1 MVLPLKECHPLSPE
15 ESVQCNNDKGT
26 HNASLRPSLC
36 DSAPSTGQEHCLFR
50 GANKTECLLGW
61 GVRLP
66 CSTPHPLLSSCQ
78 VCIQLPC
85 FPLTGCLAKH
95 CSAAPAV
102 AQWATWLWKQSP
114 KCTVHQQAW
123 FTGWK
128 VGTLLKHNSIVP
140 SMHFPIRD

>member
-15 ESVQCNNDKGT
+15 KSVQCNNDKGT

-85 FPLTGCLAKH
+85 FPLTGCLAKLL
-95 CSAAPAV
+95 CSTSHGPTGNVALKAITKMYCSPAGMIH
-102 AQWATWLWKQSP
+102 WMKSRNP
-114 KCTVHQQAW
+114 
-123 FTGWK
+123 
-128 VGTLLKHNSIVP
+128 P
-140 SMHFPIRD
+140 